1 MHHKACACMFVCVYI
16 CVYIYTCAFLF
27 VHVYVHMYLYRHT
40 HIYLVHSCLCVR
52 VCVCMLYV
60 CSCVYKQGSL
70 TPSYIGH
77 TKWLRLNTNQYR
89 TLLRPSW
96 WGRMHVWEH
105 TALCCCWIL
114 TLLCLLHRSSLLTD
128 GEYLTLRLTS
138 ISVPIYIYIYIR
150 IYAFKKSFIHT
161 FEMAFMHTMGFRYEV
176 FMAFLDTSCY
186 GLRTWLQGCMLA
198 CSHTVMCCPL
208 VTVTVT
214 VTVRRYTQLDRC
226 KHEQTNTCAI
236 AEYCA
241 NAIRHL
247 EGHSHGQG
255 HGHSHCHVHGHGHG
269 QVTLYKR
276 TDACINKPTHA
287 HCSVLW
293 EPIQHMSG

>member
-1 MHHKACACMFVCVYI
+1 MYIYCTFRTCIYIYIFMYKPCERLLVFACACMYMYIVVCNN
-16 CVYIYTCAFLF
+16 
-27 VHVYVHMYLYRHT
+27 
-40 HIYLVHSCLCVR
+40 
-52 VCVCMLYV
+52 
-60 CSCVYKQGSL
+60 QGSL

-77 TKWLRLNTNQYR
+77 TKWLRLNTIQYR
-89 TLLRPSW
+89 ALLRPSW

-114 TLLCLLHRSSLLTD
+114 TLLCLLHRSSWLTD
-128 GEYLTLRLTS
+128 GEYLTLRHTS
-138 ISVPIYIYIYIR
+138 ISVPIYIYIYIYIYIR

-255 HGHSHCHVHGHGHG
+255 HGHSHCHGHGHGHG